1 MTSGA
6 SEKLRLMVAV
16 ARLAVLHVPHDSGLL
31 HPCEQNRVPWRCARS
46 ADGSVTVRLMM
57 IAQVDASPTPPSG

>member
-1 MTSGA
+1 MTSGP

-31 HPCEQNRVPWRCARS
+31 HPCEQNRVPWRCAR
-46 ADGSVTVRLMM
+46 VPT
-57 IAQVDASPTPPSG
+57 SPSRFG